1 MSSWVAPSIAAE
13 LWGISVDQVLA
24 DIASG
29 SIPSYVDGQ
38 FLFVDVTGKNIL
50 PSTPMSP
57 APRSVVTDQEIAAL
71 TFQPRDSMPTD
82 SFVPQ
87 FTKTSADQIPADEIL
102 SEEPLLDEEDVE
114 GRDVGAWRT
123 ARSESS
129 RRRRPPQSEAA

>member
-13 LWGISVDQVLA
+13 LWGISVEQVLA

-57 APRSVVTDQEIAAL
+57 SPRSVVTDQEIAAL

-82 SFVPQ
+82 SFVQ
-87 FTKTSADQIPADEIL
+87 EAAKLSSQEISFEEVSSDEL
-102 SEEPLLDEEDVE
+102 PFDEEEIE

-129 RRRRPPQSEAA
+129 RRRRPPHSEAA